1 MGEIRLTLAK
11 WRNYPSL
18 GRRGKEDG
26 ERETKL
32 GSKGGK
38 VGSIHG
44 AVSGPSSVLHSVPT

>member
-1 MGEIRLTLAK
+1 MREIRLTLAK